1 MHGHGPVPHS
11 PRPSTA
17 LLVVVRVVLVALSVF
32 SLGLFAWAAMLRIA
46 VLRRRRPDWL
56 LFWGAL
62 LLAVAAFV
70 VLGAFGA
77 DTGDQGEPETGPLD
91 AVCAVVLL
99 GLAFGVPVH
108 YLIAEIS
115 HYQEP
120 RAPGGW
126 PAAPGQAASPYGTPP
141 PTAGPYPRPGPRP
154 PSQPGPYAGPDRA
167 APPYRPPS
175 GPAPGT
181 GYGYPPAPAAPP
193 APPAAPPGPGVPGA
207 PAAPGA
213 GTPRIDQ
220 VRAELDELSDLL
232 RGPDHGDRPGEGS
245 TPGNGGGR

>member
-1 MHGHGPVPHS
+1 M
-11 PRPSTA
+11 TA
-17 LLVVVRVVLVALSVF
+17 LLVVARVVLVALSVF

-46 VLRRRRPDWL
+46 VLRRRRSDWL

-126 PAAPGQAASPYGTPP
+126 PTAPGQAASPYGTPP
-141 PTAGPYPRPGPRP
+141 PTAGPYPRPGPLRRRRP
-154 PSQPGPYAGPDRA
+154 ARTPDRTGRRPL
-167 APPYRPPS
+167 PPAVRPGTRHRIRLPARPG
-175 GPAPGT
+175 GPARRPARAGR
-181 GYGYPPAPAAPP
+181 PRAPAAP
-193 APPAAPPGPGVPGA
+193 A
-207 PAAPGA
+207 A

-232 RGPDHGDRPGEGS
+232 RGPDRGDRPGEGS